1 MRWADTPRQVGES
14 SDVVL
19 SMLTDGA
26 AVEAVTEGPDG
37 LIAGLRPGAVYADM
51 STVSPELS
59 RAVAERVAAAGA
71 TMLDAPVSGS
81 PVTLAEGKLAIM
93 VGGEEAALERI
104 RPVLLDIGPAVTHIG
119 PNGTAVQTKIAI
131 NLTLVVQMIAF
142 CEGVAL
148 AEQGGVEREVVVDAM
163 LKSVVASPVLELPR
177 TLHPR
182 GADARGASRRRD
194 PPAEGHAARPRRGPP
209 DGLAGAAHGRGE
221 RDAERGARP
230 RDRRERLRRR
240 PPRIPRVGG
249 GRPVKPYRTT
259 VADVPLERGLRED
272 EGWIDMRVQ
281 FLIDER
287 TAGSAGLVV
296 GRTVLP
302 PGARHE
308 RHRHPNCNEFLVVMS
323 GGGEVYTDHGV
334 EPSKAGDV
342 IFTPAGHW
350 HGFNNTSDE
359 DVLLIWGWEGAG
371 SLEAAGY
378 ELPE

>member
-1 MRWADTPRQVGES
+1 MGEADGLRVGWLGLGSMGSLVVERLLGAGREVTGWNRTAAKGEPLVEKGMRWADTPRQVAES

-104 RPVLLDIGPAVTHIG
+104 RPVLLNIGPAVTHIG

-163 LKSVVASPVLELPR
+163 LKSVVASPVLSYRGPFILEGRMPAEPLADV
-177 TLHPR
+177 TLQQKDMLLALDEGRRMGSPVPLT
-182 GADARGASRRRD
+182 AAANEMLNAARGLGIDENDFVVVHRVYRA
-194 PPAEGHAARPRRGPP
+194 
-209 DGLAGAAHGRGE
+209 LAGA
-221 RDAERGARP
+221 
-230 RDRRERLRRR
+230 DR
-240 PPRIPRVGG
+240 
-249 GRPVKPYRTT
+249 
-259 VADVPLERGLRED
+259 
-272 EGWIDMRVQ
+272 
-281 FLIDER
+281 
-287 TAGSAGLVV
+287 
-296 GRTVLP
+296 
-302 PGARHE
+302 
-308 RHRHPNCNEFLVVMS
+308 
-323 GGGEVYTDHGV
+323 
-334 EPSKAGDV
+334 
-342 IFTPAGHW
+342 
-350 HGFNNTSDE
+350 
-359 DVLLIWGWEGAG
+359 
-371 SLEAAGY
+371 
-378 ELPE
+378 